1 MRAGTE
7 GAQAGTHAN
16 APDADGQAC
25 RNCGARATGHYCP
38 NCGQETRLALPTFGA
53 FMREAAGRYVALDG
67 RAWRTL
73 FALVA
78 RPGFLTLEYFN
89 GRRRRY
95 IRPARLFLVLYLL
108 LFAIIGFIQSPADLS
123 DEVVFVNSGKDG
135 GAKGAPVAGGA
146 DATSTE
152 AAAKLKE
159 AAAEA
164 KVALAEAR
172 EALAEAKRGR
182 RADAKSES
190 SPTAAGKPGTDDATA
205 AADKAGPPKGVF
217 DEEDG
222 TLIGLDRDLNLTLRL
237 NGADLP
243 VPEQVRKRYDQFK
256 KLPKEEK
263 AERLYA
269 GALRYGPYA
278 MVVLLPAFALLLK
291 LAYLGRA
298 RRYPGRP
305 SRYAEHLVY
314 SAHLHAFA
322 AVVLIGFLLLPW
334 PPVRLALV
342 GWIFWY
348 VMLARQRVYR
358 GRWWAGLLRSFAI
371 AIVYLVLVS
380 FAIIGLLI
388 VAVML
393 R

>member
-7 GAQAGTHAN
+7 GAQAGAHAGRS
-16 APDADGQAC
+16 AAEAQAC
-25 RNCGARATGHYCP
+25 RNCGAHATGHYCP
-38 NCGQETRLALPTFGA
+38 NCGQETRIALPTFGT

-108 LFAIIGFIQSPADLS
+108 LFAIIGLIQSPADLS

-135 GAKGAPVAGGA
+135 GAKGAPDEGGA
-146 DATSTE
+146 DATSNE
-152 AAAKLKE
+152 ADATSKE

-164 KVALAEAR
+164 KAALAEAR
-172 EALAEAKRGR
+172 VALADAKRGR
-182 RADAKSES
+182 SADAKGES
-190 SPTAAGKPGTDDATA
+190 SRVAAGKPAAGDATA
-205 AADKAGPPKGVF
+205 EAGKAGLPKGVF
-217 DEEDG
+217 DEEDD

-243 VPEQVRKRYDQFK
+243 VPDRVRKRYDQFK

-298 RRYPGRP
+298 GRYPGRP

-322 AVVLIGFLLLPW
+322 AIALIGFVLLPW

-342 GWIFWY
+342 GWIFLY

-358 GRWWAGLLRSFAI
+358 GRWWAGLLRAFAI

-380 FAIIGLLI
+380 FAIVGLLI

>member
-7 GAQAGTHAN
+7 GADAGARAGASAAQA
-16 APDADGQAC
+16 QAC
-25 RNCGARATGHYCP
+25 RNCGAHATGHYCP
-38 NCGQETRLALPTFGA
+38 NCGQETRIALPTFGT

-108 LFAIIGFIQSPADLS
+108 LFAIIGLIQSPADLG

-135 GAKGAPVAGGA
+135 GTKGAPVDGAA
-146 DATSTE
+146 DAASKE
-152 AAAKLKE
+152 AAAQLKE
-159 AAAEA
+159 AAAQA
-164 KVALAEAR
+164 KGALGEAR
-172 EALAEAKRGR
+172 EALAEAKRAG
-182 RADAKSES
+182 RADANGAP
-190 SPTAAGKPGTDDATA
+190 SPSAAGKPAAAA
-205 AADKAGPPKGVF
+205 AADKAGLPKGVF
-217 DEEDG
+217 DEEDD

-243 VPEQVRKRYDQFK
+243 VPDRVRKRYDQFK
-256 KLPKEEK
+256 KLSKEEK

-298 RRYPGRP
+298 GRYPGRP

-322 AVVLIGFLLLPW
+322 AIALIGFVLLSW

-342 GWIFWY
+342 GWIFLY

-358 GRWWAGLLRSFAI
+358 GRWWAGLLRAFAI

-380 FAIIGLLI
+380 FAIVGLLI
-388 VAVML
+388 MAVML